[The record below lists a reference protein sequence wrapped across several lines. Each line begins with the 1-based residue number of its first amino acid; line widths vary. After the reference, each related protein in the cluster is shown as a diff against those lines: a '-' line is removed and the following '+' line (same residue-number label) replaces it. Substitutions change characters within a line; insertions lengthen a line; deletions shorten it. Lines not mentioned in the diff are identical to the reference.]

1 MLLDNYQLHQE
12 AMHLPCT
19 LVSSSKH
26 TIKSILTTFSDVN
39 IDIAEYCPCR
49 ARLASSLAGVAVR
62 DDDCLGDPAPL
73 FAGVTLFDF
82 RGVTLADF
90 TGVTFNG
97 ISTYDVRIG

>member
-1 MLLDNYQLHQE
+1 
-12 AMHLPCT
+12 MHLPCT

-62 DDDCLGDPAPL
+62 DDDCLGDPAAL
-73 FAGVTLFDF
+73 FAGVNLVDLT
-82 RGVTLADF
+82 GVTLVDF
-90 TGVTFNG
+90 TGVTLKG
-97 ISTYDVRIG
+97 LSTYGVRHG